1 MVISSPFSN
10 TPKPSSSS
18 FSITIISTPKPLLS
32 CLNYS
37 HPKTPKIPKTQKLAI
52 NGPSELSGHVS
63 ISGSKNESLP
73 ILAATLCCWGTSKL
87 TNVPNLSDT
96 KTMVSV
102 LRSVGAKVEIFNEE
116 MWVNCDGVE
125 WVEPCSEEIRKI
137 RGGFFVIGG
146 LVGRFGGGVVALP
159 GGCEIG
165 ARPVD
170 LYVRGFRAL
179 GALVHIRDGK
189 FHANAANGK
198 GLVGGRFHLD
208 YPSVGATETLLMAAC
223 LADGVTVLSNAA
235 KEPEVV
241 ALARFLSNAGA
252 CIEGAGTNKIVIK
265 GKSCLHGSEY
275 KISPD
280 RIETG
285 SFMLAAAITRSRI
298 SISPVIPS
306 DLSCLIEKLRGA
318 GCTIRQLSH
327 DSLEVSALSTNGTN
341 LRGFDIKTGPFPA
354 FPTDLQPQTMAL
366 LTTCDGFSLVE
377 ECVFE
382 NRMSHANELVK
393 LGARIQV
400 CGSTALV
407 SGKDKRFLSGTSLV
421 GTDLRG
427 GVSLVL
433 AGLAATGTTE
443 IAGVE
448 HIDRGY
454 ENLVMKLQKLGADVK
469 RLIPLS
475 CQS

>member
-1 MVISSPFSN
+1 MVIFF
-10 TPKPSSSS
+10 TILKHTKTFSSS

-102 LRSVGAKVEIFNEE
+102 LRSVGAKV
-116 MWVNCDGVE
+116 WLV
-125 WVEPCSEEIRKI
+125 
-137 RGGFFVIGG
+137 G
-146 LVGRFGGGVVALP
+146 LVVVWLLWP

-179 GALVHIRDGK
+179 GALDGK

-223 LADGVTVLSNAA
+223 LADGVT
-235 KEPEVV
+235 EPEVV

-298 SISPVIPS
+298 SIS
-306 DLSCLIEKLRGA
+306 LSFLRSVMFDRKITGA

-469 RLIPLS
+469 RLIPLP

>member
-102 LRSVGAKVEIFNEE
+102 L
-116 MWVNCDGVE
+116 
-125 WVEPCSEEIRKI
+125 
-137 RGGFFVIGG
+137 
-146 LVGRFGGGVVALP
+146 
-159 GGCEIG
+159 
-165 ARPVD
+165 RPVD

-327 DSLEVSALSTNGTN
+327 DSLEVSALSTDGTN
-341 LRGFDIKTGPFPA
+341 LKGFDIKTGPFPA

-454 ENLVMKLQKLGADVK
+454 ENLVLKLQKLGADVK